1 LQSEL
6 RYVLLIFLGQII
18 DINKNIAWIA
28 VFLYVVFKRNSS
40 EKGYC
45 HEKGSVVGQK
55 GEDKMKRIFT
65 AVLLSFLVLAP
76 LSVEANIC
84 NALSKWRKVCRDPA
98 NGPDIG
104 TAEWIACRERGGCNY
119 P

>member
-1 LQSEL
+1 M
-6 RYVLLIFLGQII
+6 QII
-18 DINKNIAWIA
+18 LTQLTDIIKNIAIGA
-28 VFLYVVFKRNSS
+28 VILYVVFMCNST
-40 EKGYC
+40 ERGYC
-45 HEKGSVVGQK
+45 HEKESVVGQK